1 MADFAAA
8 GRRLRWDRKLNASR
22 TRRTEAAMGL
32 RLNALMERLRRRRA
46 GRRPYPAWLP
56 TEPLV
61 PQLRGWPVDPP
72 RR

>member
-1 MADFAAA
+1 M
-8 GRRLRWDRKLNASR
+8 RLRLSS
-22 TRRTEAAMGL
+22 
-32 RLNALMERLRRRRA
+32 LMERLRRRA

-61 PQLRGWPVDPP
+61 PALRGWPVDPP